1 MSIVIRE
8 VVLRHAL
15 TDAPRA
21 SDFDIVERRLP
32 DTLPAGTVHVRLLWL
47 GLDPY
52 IGQTLRARHMGE
64 KPPAPGEPLPAESVG
79 IVLASNDAG
88 FVAGDHVVGNC
99 GWAEEAI
106 VPVARLRRVD
116 PTIAI
121 AEHLGVLG
129 MPGLTAWAGMTQLA
143 KVKEGDLFTVDAA
156 AGIVAGTAGQIAK
169 IAGATVVG
177 IAGGAAK
184 CAIATDRYGFDDC
197 VDYSLE
203 GWEEKLPRDI
213 SVHFENVGQRVLDAV
228 LPRLAINA
236 RMVLCGLAQHYGD
249 GSVAR
254 MPVGT
259 IIGKR
264 AQIFGLVVYDYFA
277 RREEWVSFAA
287 PHIRDGRLIE
297 VQDIAE
303 GLEQAGAQIE
313 RVSLGRNEGR
323 ALVRIG
329 T

>member
-1 MSIVIRE
+1 MSAAIRE
-8 VVLRHAL
+8 VVLRHAI
-15 TDAPRA
+15 TDAPVA
-21 SDFDIVERRLP
+21 ADFEIIERRLP
-32 DTLPAGTVHVRLLWL
+32 ATPLAGTVHVRLLWL

-52 IGQTLRARHMGE
+52 VGQTLRARHMGD
-64 KPPAPGEPLPAESVG
+64 KAPAPGESLPGESVAV
-79 IVLASNDAG
+79 VLASNDPA

-116 PTIAI
+116 PAIAI

-143 KVKEGDLFTVDAA
+143 KVRAGDVFTVDAA
-156 AGIVAGTAGQIAK
+156 AGVVAGTAGQIAK
-169 IAGATVVG
+169 IEGATVVG
-177 IAGGAAK
+177 IAGGPDK
-184 CAIATDRYGFDDC
+184 CAIATDRYGFDAC
-197 VDYSLE
+197 VDYNTD
-203 GWEEKLPRDI
+203 GWEQQLPAAI
-213 SVHFENVGQRVLDAV
+213 TVHFENVGQRVLDAV

-254 MPVGT
+254 LPVGP

-264 AQIFGLVVYDYFA
+264 AQIFGVVVYDYFA
-277 RREEWVSFAA
+277 RRAEWIDYAA
-287 PHIRDGRLIE
+287 PHIRDGTLVE

-303 GLEQAGAQIE
+303 GLAQAGAQIE
-313 RVSLGRNEGR
+313 RVSLGKTEGR

-329 T
+329 G